1 MNKINIVEITAFD
14 PQLKKIIEPKDIHKC
29 QIVID
34 ETGDLILG
42 TYDSNEDYYELDII
56 SCKIKS

>member
-1 MNKINIVEITAFD
+1 MNPINITEITAYD
-14 PQLKKIIEPKDIHKC
+14 PELKKIIEPKDIHKY
-29 QIVID
+29 QIAID
-34 ETGDLILG
+34 EEGDLILG